1 MPQNTSSG
9 FVTNAMNSM
18 QPTSTSRSWPY
29 SVNISRPFALTVV
42 YTRPKMPKGAS
53 EITQR
58 TTCDTALDTLANT
71 SFVLCDAAR
80 SAMPSTTAQARM
92 PM

>member
-1 MPQNTSSG
+1 
-9 FVTNAMNSM
+9 
-18 QPTSTSRSWPY
+18 
-29 SVNISRPFALTVV
+29 
-42 YTRPKMPKGAS
+42 MPKGAS

-58 TTCDTALDTLANT
+58 TTCDTASDTLANT